1 MNIANATKAW
11 TGHFIYATYSAARRQ
26 HLPCSTRSSYGW
38 TRLRNRQNRSWQ
50 GHVSAVTFAEMK
62 LEFDAEAVRQ
72 FCQERGIARLEL
84 FGSALRDDFDSDSD
98 VDLLAS
104 IRPGVKCGLFEWVDW
119 QEGLARIFSRR
130 VDLVSRRAVERS
142 RNPYRK
148 HSILSHTKP
157 IYVEGQRLLA

>member
-1 MNIANATKAW
+1 MLR
-11 TGHFIYATYSAARRQ
+11 TG
-26 HLPCSTRSSYGW
+26 G
-38 TRLRNRQNRSWQ
+38 
-50 GHVSAVTFAEMK
+50 V
-62 LEFDAEAVRQ
+62 
-72 FCQERGIARLEL
+72 ARLEV

-104 IRPGVKCGLFEWVDW
+104 IRPAVKCGLFDRVDW

-130 VDLVSRRAVERS
+130 VDLVSPRAVERS

-157 IYVEGQRLLA
+157 IYAEGTKPPSGTQRSRTCQP

>member
-1 MNIANATKAW
+1 MRPK
-11 TGHFIYATYSAARRQ
+11 
-26 HLPCSTRSSYGW
+26 P
-38 TRLRNRQNRSWQ
+38 RNRQNRSWQ
-50 GHVSAVTFAEMK
+50 GHGSAVTFAEMK
-62 LEFDAEAVRQ
+62 LEFDVEAVRQ

>member
-1 MNIANATKAW
+1 
-11 TGHFIYATYSAARRQ
+11 
-26 HLPCSTRSSYGW
+26 
-38 TRLRNRQNRSWQ
+38 
-50 GHVSAVTFAEMK
+50 MK
-62 LEFDAEAVRQ
+62 LEFDAEAVRR

-142 RNPYRK
+142 RNPYRR

-157 IYVEGQRLLA
+157 IYVERQRLPS